1 MMRIGYGYDSH
12 RFAAGRKLVLGGVE
26 FPGET
31 GLKGHSDA
39 DVLIHAIIDALLG
52 AAALG
57 DIGSHFPDTDEKWK
71 GADSTKLLE
80 SVVAEI
86 AAAGYAIGNVDATVI
101 CERPKLR
108 PHVDAIRERL
118 ARLLNISVSQL
129 SVKGKTNEGMDDVG
143 AGCGIAVH
151 AVCLL
156 TCGRGN
162 EGGTKD
168 EGRRTKAA
176 TKDYRTEDEKRTRG

>member
-1 MMRIGYGYDSH
+1 MRVGFGYDSH
-12 RFAAGRKLVLGGVE
+12 RFEEGRRLVLGGVE

-39 DVLIHAIIDALLG
+39 DALVHAVIDALLG

-57 DIGSHFPDTDEKWK
+57 DIGSHFPDTDVRWK
-71 GADSTKLLE
+71 GADSTALL
-80 SVVAEI
+80 SAVAQEVRQ
-86 AAAGYAIGNVDATVI
+86 AGYRIANVDATVI

-108 PHVDAIRERL
+108 PVIDLIRARL
-118 ARLLNISVSQL
+118 ADAMGVGFGRV

-143 AGCGIAVH
+143 ASLGIEAH

-156 TCGRGN
+156 
-162 EGGTKD
+162 E
-168 EGRRTKAA
+168 EPPS
-176 TKDYRTEDEKRTRG
+176 